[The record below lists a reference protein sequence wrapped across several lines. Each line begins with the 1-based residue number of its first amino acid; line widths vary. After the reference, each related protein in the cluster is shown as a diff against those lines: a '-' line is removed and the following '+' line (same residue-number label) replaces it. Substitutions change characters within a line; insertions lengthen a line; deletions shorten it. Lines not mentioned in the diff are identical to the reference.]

1 MKPKIKTNWHLYTP
15 DLEISFPSMKSWV
28 EENNSLMN
36 RLRLLETKID
46 LIVLD
51 EQICKHHDAQTSAE
65 PVLGNLRRILLKSD
79 HNLVFAESFFSQD
92 VIKEFAKFGRL
103 EEEPLGKYLFSD
115 SNIKKHETYIA
126 DYELDDQT
134 FLGRKCIYSYN
145 DQKFSVIEVFLFN
158 E

>member
-1 MKPKIKTNWHLYTP
+1 MTPKIKTNWHLYTP

-65 PVLGNLRRILLKSD
+65 PVLGLSLI
-79 HNLVFAESFFSQD
+79 H
-92 VIKEFAKFGRL
+92 I
-103 EEEPLGKYLFSD
+103 
-115 SNIKKHETYIA
+115 
-126 DYELDDQT
+126 
-134 FLGRKCIYSYN
+134 
-145 DQKFSVIEVFLFN
+145 
-158 E
+158 

>member
-1 MKPKIKTNWHLYTP
+1 
-15 DLEISFPSMKSWV
+15 MKSWV

-65 PVLGNLRRILLKSD
+65 PVLGNLRKILLKSD

-92 VIKEFAKFGRL
+92 VIKEFAKFGCL